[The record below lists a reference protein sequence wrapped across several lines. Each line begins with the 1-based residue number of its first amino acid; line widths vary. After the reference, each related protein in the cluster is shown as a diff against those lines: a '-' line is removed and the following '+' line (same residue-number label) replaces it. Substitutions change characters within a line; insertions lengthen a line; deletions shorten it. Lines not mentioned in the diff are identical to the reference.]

1 MKKYRSYWL
10 CLLMWAICLLSGS
23 AVSHA
28 LEISKPTVWQG
39 TMEVVDKVRIQTGA
53 SLTIKPGTKVVFKGE
68 GSIFIQ
74 GKLQAEGVT
83 FVAQGIL
90 DKFPRIKSFMAT
102 IVLEKC
108 SFKNIVST
116 HVKYQNPGIQ
126 FTYGKVVIRDCV
138 FEHGSAID
146 LVLIVDAVFEKN
158 RILDP
163 VSGYGVVLRQCREA
177 IVSGNTFHSQ
187 GQQRRTKLLWIAGK
201 RAMKNQITANR
212 FFGGAMTT
220 SIEFTQLAR
229 NNIIKRNLIA
239 DGAKGIVIG
248 SASTGNSIIQNA
260 IMDCYSGI
268 VFKHSGANNVIQN
281 CVIWNAKAASVSVTS
296 PFEVTIMNTVLS
308 GGKYGLFLGKDSGS
322 VVLKHNLFWNT
333 KKDFAKEDMRIKHS
347 ANIHAAPLF
356 VDADN
361 GNFKPQA
368 KQSGYGVD
376 SPLLGVGS
384 KNNNIGL
391 YP

>member
-1 MKKYRSYWL
+1 MKKYQSYRLFMSVWV
-10 CLLMWAICLLSGS
+10 ICLLSSS

-39 TMEVVDKVRIQTGA
+39 TVEVVDKVRIKTGA

-74 GKLQAEGVT
+74 GKLQAEGAT
-83 FVAQGIL
+83 FAADGVL
-90 DKFPRIKSFMAT
+90 DKLPRIKSLKAT

-126 FTYGKVVIRDCV
+126 LTYGKVVIRDCV
-138 FEHGSAID
+138 FEHGSAVD
-146 LVLIVDAVFEKN
+146 LVLIVGAVFEKN

-163 VSGYGVVLRQCREA
+163 VSGYGLVLRQCRET
-177 IVSGNTFHSQ
+177 IVSGNTFHSK
-187 GQQRRTKLLWIAGK
+187 GQQRRTKLLWVAGK

-212 FFGGAMTT
+212 FSGGAMTT
-220 SIEFTQLAR
+220 AIEFTQLAKD
-229 NNIIKRNLIA
+229 NIIKRNMIA
-239 DGAKGIVIG
+239 DGAKGIVVE
-248 SASTGNSIIQNA
+248 SASAGNSIIQNA

-268 VFKHSGANNVIQN
+268 VFKNSGANNVIQN
-281 CVIWNAKAASVSVTS
+281 CVIWNAKAVSVSVIS

-308 GGKYGLFLGKDSGS
+308 GGKYGLSLGKDSGS
-322 VVLKHNLFWNT
+322 VVLKNNLFWNI
-333 KKDFAKEDMRIKHS
+333 KKDFAKADTRIKRS

-368 KQSGYGVD
+368 KQSGYEAD
-376 SPLLGVGS
+376 SPLLGAGS